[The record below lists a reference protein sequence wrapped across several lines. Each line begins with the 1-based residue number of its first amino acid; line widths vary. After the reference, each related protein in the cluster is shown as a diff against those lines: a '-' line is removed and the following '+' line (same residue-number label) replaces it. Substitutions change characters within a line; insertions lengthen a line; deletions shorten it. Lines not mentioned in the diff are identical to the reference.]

1 MKTSALHQLYDSLGQ
16 LIEQIQ
22 LNTDASDSANE
33 IDIYPQHPTEQLV
46 AKSIS
51 GNVTEKAKEKMT
63 KQRSMGVIN
72 IEDAPQKMHAPA
84 AKTQSTKEDLEGH
97 Q

>member
-33 IDIYPQHPTEQLV
+33 IDIYPNPTSRKEVVLRQKNEG
-46 AKSIS
+46 AKK
-51 GNVTEKAKEKMT
+51 N
-63 KQRSMGVIN
+63 
-72 IEDAPQKMHAPA
+72 MHAELLRGG
-84 AKTQSTKEDLEGH
+84 KDQRFDN
-97 Q
+97 

>member
-22 LNTDASDSANE
+22 LVDTDASDSDNE
-33 IDIYPQHPTEQLV
+33 IDIYPQQFPIKQLV

-51 GNVTEKAKEKMT
+51 GNVTGKKQKEKRPVAP
-63 KQRSMGVIN
+63 KRSMR
-72 IEDAPQKMHAPA
+72 
-84 AKTQSTKEDLEGH
+84 
-97 Q
+97 

>member
-33 IDIYPQHPTEQLV
+33 IDIYP
-46 AKSIS
+46 
-51 GNVTEKAKEKMT
+51 
-63 KQRSMGVIN
+63 
-72 IEDAPQKMHAPA
+72 
-84 AKTQSTKEDLEGH
+84 
-97 Q
+97 